1 MQASLINCYT
11 TTHYKVFIIEFF
23 ELTNQGVATILKLEP
38 VQAGKEE
45 ERGWEGG
52 GEWAEER
59 KVWEKVGEE
68 KLG

>member
-11 TTHYKVFIIEFF
+11 TTYYKVFIIEFF
-23 ELTNQGVATILKLEP
+23 ELTNQNVATILKLEP
-38 VQAGKEE
+38 VQAWKEE

-52 GEWAEER
+52 GEWAEEQ
-59 KVWEKVGEE
+59 KVWEKVGAG